1 MKRLIR
7 AGICAAAVIIT
18 AGCANKHDTSA
29 ETSMAAETSQTE
41 SAAVFESK
49 PQEKLNDEASITL
62 GNYRDLIL
70 TARKGSVTDEQVE
83 GELSALLLRYPPE
96 VTGRAAQ
103 NGDIANIDFVGTKDG
118 VAFNGGTAEKFDL
131 ELGSGGFIAGFEEVV
146 VGMKPGE

>member
-29 ETSMAAETSQTE
+29 ETSMATETSQTE

-96 VTGRAAQ
+96 VTAVSYTHLTLPT
-103 NGDIANIDFVGTKDG
+103 ICSV
-118 VAFNGGTAEKFDL
+118 
-131 ELGSGGFIAGFEEVV
+131 
-146 VGMKPGE
+146 